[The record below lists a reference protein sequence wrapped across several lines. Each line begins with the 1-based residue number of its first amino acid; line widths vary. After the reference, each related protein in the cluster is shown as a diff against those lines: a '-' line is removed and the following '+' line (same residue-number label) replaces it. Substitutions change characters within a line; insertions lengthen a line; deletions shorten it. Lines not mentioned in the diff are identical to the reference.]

1 MSDSDFEEIQPV
13 GLPCKRYPSCKP
25 RATMGELVSSDTSD
39 FEEDPEERQRTER
52 AATAAVRRRNGP
64 QVAFGAQ
71 ARQQPG
77 LGRGRGQPRQRRGQ
91 SGLRGGTRSQGR
103 GARGHP
109 VGARQVGRAP
119 QAVPIQ
125 RQLSLQYHVDDE
137 DNRILNLSDDPPL
150 NLVTVAEQV
159 PESTLNPQDS
169 LQDEVVEEA
178 AREDTE
184 EPSAAVQG

>member
-1 MSDSDFEEIQPV
+1 MTLILKKSKLLDCLASGILPASHVQPWES
-13 GLPCKRYPSCKP
+13 LFHLTPQILKRTQKKG
-25 RATMGELVSSDTSD
+25 RELKELLRRL
-39 FEEDPEERQRTER
+39 FC
-52 AATAAVRRRNGP
+52 RRNGP

-103 GARGHP
+103 GTRGHP

-150 NLVTVAEQV
+150 NMVTVAEQV

-169 LQDEVVEEA
+169 LQDEVE
-178 AREDTE
+178 
-184 EPSAAVQG
+184 

>member
-1 MSDSDFEEIQPV
+1 
-13 GLPCKRYPSCKP
+13 
-25 RATMGELVSSDTSD
+25 MGELVSSDTSD

-77 LGRGRGQPRQRRGQ
+77 LGLGRGQPRQRRGQ

-103 GARGHP
+103 GTRGHP

-119 QAVPIQ
+119 QAVPTR
-125 RQLSLQYHVDDE
+125 RQLSVQYHVDDE

-150 NLVTVAEQV
+150 NLVTDINTQS
-159 PESTLNPQDS
+159 PRLSSRLSSRRGCKRRHRRTICCCSRLIPQ
-169 LQDEVVEEA
+169 
-178 AREDTE
+178 
-184 EPSAAVQG
+184 

>member
-13 GLPCKRYPSCKP
+13 GLPRKRYPSRKP

-77 LGRGRGQPRQRRGQ
+77 LGRGRGQPRQRCGQ
-91 SGLRGGTRSQGR
+91 SGLRGGTRS
-103 GARGHP
+103 
-109 VGARQVGRAP
+109 
-119 QAVPIQ
+119 
-125 RQLSLQYHVDDE
+125 
-137 DNRILNLSDDPPL
+137 
-150 NLVTVAEQV
+150 
-159 PESTLNPQDS
+159 
-169 LQDEVVEEA
+169 
-178 AREDTE
+178 
-184 EPSAAVQG
+184 

>member
-1 MSDSDFEEIQPV
+1 MCCFCAAGKPE
-13 GLPCKRYPSCKP
+13 KP
-25 RATMGELVSSDTSD
+25 RKMYSTKLFTFS
-39 FEEDPEERQRTER
+39 EEAVRQR
-52 AATAAVRRRNGP
+52 NGS

-77 LGRGRGQPRQRRGQ
+77 LGLGRGQPRQRRGQ
-91 SGLRGGTRSQGR
+91 SGLRGGTRSRGR
-103 GARGHP
+103 GTRGHP

-119 QAVPIQ
+119 QAVPTQ
-125 RQLSLQYHVDDE
+125 RQLSVQYHVDDE

>member
-1 MSDSDFEEIQPV
+1 M
-13 GLPCKRYPSCKP
+13 
-25 RATMGELVSSDTSD
+25 
-39 FEEDPEERQRTER
+39 
-52 AATAAVRRRNGP
+52 
-64 QVAFGAQ
+64 VAQEVKDVA
-71 ARQQPG
+71 
-77 LGRGRGQPRQRRGQ
+77 LE
-91 SGLRGGTRSQGR
+91 
-103 GARGHP
+103 
-109 VGARQVGRAP
+109 VRQVGRAP

>member
-1 MSDSDFEEIQPV
+1 MCCFCAAGKPE
-13 GLPCKRYPSCKP
+13 KP
-25 RATMGELVSSDTSD
+25 RKMYSTKLFTFS
-39 FEEDPEERQRTER
+39 EE
-52 AATAAVRRRNGP
+52 AVRRRNGS

-103 GARGHP
+103 GTRGH
-109 VGARQVGRAP
+109 QVGRAP

-169 LQDEVVEEA
+169 LQD
-178 AREDTE
+178 
-184 EPSAAVQG
+184 

>member
-1 MSDSDFEEIQPV
+1 M
-13 GLPCKRYPSCKP
+13 
-25 RATMGELVSSDTSD
+25 
-39 FEEDPEERQRTER
+39 
-52 AATAAVRRRNGP
+52 
-64 QVAFGAQ
+64 
-71 ARQQPG
+71 
-77 LGRGRGQPRQRRGQ
+77 
-91 SGLRGGTRSQGR
+91 
-103 GARGHP
+103 
-109 VGARQVGRAP
+109 
-119 QAVPIQ
+119 PIQ